1 MQSGPHSNCYL
12 FSCVFVR
19 LHKLG
24 LTMSYMFTIR
34 LLEKLG
40 ENHDAKVYELKKSL
54 LAHLETTQAHV
65 HIL

>member
-1 MQSGPHSNCYL
+1 
-12 FSCVFVR
+12 
-19 LHKLG
+19 
-24 LTMSYMFTIR
+24 MSYMFTIR

-65 HIL
+65 HTIRSESIDGH